1 MSKEIVP
8 KIKQLIKINKIN
20 SFIINI
26 IVKAINNL
34 LVFNIIT
41 TNSLPKIVLT
51 GIKLLAFN
59 IIINKIIFQISY
71 ICLNTVL
78 K

>member
-1 MSKEIVP
+1 M
-8 KIKQLIKINKIN
+8 KINKRI
-20 SFIINI
+20 SLIKNI

-34 LVFNIIT
+34 VPFNIIT

-51 GIKLLAFN
+51 RIKFLALN
-59 IIINKIIFQISY
+59 IIINKIIFQFSY
-71 ICLNTVL
+71 FYLNTPL

>member
-1 MSKEIVP
+1 MSNEIVY

-20 SFIINI
+20 SLIINI

-34 LVFNIIT
+34 LAFKIIT

-51 GIKLLAFN
+51 GIKLLALN
-59 IIINKIIFQISY
+59 IIINKIIF
-71 ICLNTVL
+71 
-78 K
+78 